1 MTTIESEEWSE
12 KVFIT
17 AQEFL
22 EDSFRLGLQIL
33 ESGFD
38 PKFIVGVWRGGAPAG
53 IAVQEILDFHDVQS
67 DHIAIRTS
75 SYVGMAKQKVVR
87 VHGLEYIVDN
97 IDAEDH
103 LLIVDDVFDSGH
115 SLAAII
121 KTLKEKCR
129 RNMPEVVKI
138 ATVYYKPKRNLTHLV
153 PDFYVHETD
162 AWLVFPHELHGLTP
176 EELQK
181 GKGLDF
187 DLLRKD
193 LRGSVLA

>member
-1 MTTIESEEWSE
+1 MTTIKSEEWSE

-53 IAVQEILDFHDVQS
+53 IAVQEILDFHDVQT

-97 IDAEDH
+97 INAEDH

-121 KTLKEKCR
+121 KTMKEKCR
-129 RNMPEVVKI
+129 RNMPEIVKI

-162 AWLVFPHELHGLTP
+162 AWLVFPHELHGLSQ
-176 EELQK
+176 EELHK

-187 DLLRKD
+187 GELKKNLKGSLL
-193 LRGSVLA
+193 A

>member
-129 RNMPEVVKI
+129 RNMPEIVKI

-162 AWLVFPHELHGLTP
+162 SWLVFPHELHGLTA

-187 DLLRKD
+187 DLLRKE
-193 LRGSVLA
+193 LKGSVLA